1 VYAVQLFQGG
11 VSNYQHI
18 IGEVGVYCCA

>member
-1 VYAVQLFQGG
+1 MLFNFFKGG